1 MVATGFLISLV
12 FRFLIPQGPRHH
24 DAPIDTIAIILVT
37 IITWEGNLQIDH
49 RLNVKYSWVT
59 DTRKRLRLQLI
70 ISPLYTIFVL
80 TLLIAIFH
88 AFIDEKNGPP
98 PRHGID
104 PLFIPGIFTALTV
117 LAIDISIQFFKG
129 WKQSLIDVEKHKAE
143 SVSAQLENLK
153 NQLNPHFL
161 FNNLSVLASLVYKDQ
176 DKAVEFINELSKV
189 YRYILENKNAE
200 LVSLQEELDFLE
212 HYIYLLKIRFDSGIS
227 FDILID
233 DDSKSLF
240 MPPMSLQ
247 MLVENAIQHNEA
259 SQSNPL
265 RISVYTGLKLITIKN
280 SVNLRRDK
288 IVSSKTGL
296 KNIESRYSFFTS
308 QQVYITNDGKIFQVS
323 LPLISFFEIGVCL
336 ILIKLV
342 N

>member
-1 MVATGFLISLV
+1 MVATGFLISMV
-12 FRFLIPQGPRHH
+12 FRFLIPQAPGHH
-24 DAPIDTIAIILVT
+24 NAPIDTIAIILVT
-37 IITWEGNLQIDH
+37 VITWEGNLQIDH
-49 RLNVKYSWVT
+49 RLNLRYSWVA
-59 DTRKRLRLQLI
+59 DTSRRLRLQLI
-70 ISPLYTIFVL
+70 ISPLYTIL
-80 TLLIAIFH
+80 IITLLIAVVH
-88 AFIDEKNGPP
+88 ELIDRKNGPP
-98 PRHGID
+98 PPGHGID
-104 PLFIPGIFTALTV
+104 PLFIPGIFTAFTV
-117 LAIDISIQFFKG
+117 LALDISIQFFKG

-200 LVSLQEELDFLE
+200 LVSLQAELDFLE
-212 HYIYLLKIRFDSGIS
+212 HYIYLLKIRFDSSIS

-233 DDSKSLF
+233 DYCKSLF

-265 RISVYTGLKLITIKN
+265 RISIYTGLKLITIKN
-280 SVNLRRDK
+280 PVNFRRDK
-288 IVSSKTGL
+288 IISSKTGL

-308 QQVYITNDGKIFQVS
+308 QQVDITNDGKVFQVT
-323 LPLISFFEIGVCL
+323 LPLIS
-336 ILIKLV
+336 IK
-342 N
+342 